1 MSNESR
7 TEQVYDV
14 AIIGSGPGGLTA
26 AIYASRAG
34 LNVVIIEQ
42 MAPGGQ
48 LLNTEDVDNFP
59 GFPSGITGVELA
71 QKLDQQARKFGVEIK
86 TGEVVETDFSG
97 SVKAIITRKDEFK
110 AKTVIIATGE
120 SPRWLNAPGEQEFQ
134 GKGVSYCAICDGAFF
149 KNKQVAVVGGGD
161 SAVESA
167 IYLSRLANHV
177 TLIHRRDRLRAV
189 DYLQK
194 KAADCENIE
203 IKYDT
208 VVKELKGEKM
218 LGSLLLENVKTLEQ
232 EQMDCQGVF
241 VYIGAIPNTGFLSA
255 DLELE
260 NGYLVTNENMETNV
274 EGVFA
279 IGDVRRK
286 TLRQV
291 VTATSDGAI
300 AAFHAEKLLT

>member
-194 KAADCENIE
+194 KAAACENIE
-203 IKYDT
+203 IKYET